1 MRLAMIIVIS
11 IALMNI
17 DHRTTHIKSFRSL
30 LSAVVYPVRAA
41 VDLPFDTAVKLH
53 EWLTARSTLLAQNQ
67 HLRHQQ
73 LIVESRLR
81 KYGQLESENQ
91 RLRALLDSSAK
102 IAERVFVAELMN
114 VSLDPS
120 SRLIVLSKG
129 TRHGVFAGQSLI
141 DAHGVVGQITNVG
154 PLSSTALLITDPSH
168 ALPVRSKRNGYR
180 GIAVGRGTLNE
191 LELLHVPNNV
201 ELKVGD
207 AFLTSGQ
214 GGRFPIGYPVGRIIS
229 IERNTARPFATV
241 RIKPSA
247 HLERNQEVLL
257 VRPGDLDSF
266 KEDSEI
272 Y

>member
-1 MRLAMIIVIS
+1 MIVVIS
-11 IALMNI
+11 IALMNV
-17 DHRTTHIKSFRSL
+17 DHRTMHIKSFRSL
-30 LSAVVYPVRAA
+30 LSAVVYPVRVA
-41 VDLPFDTAVKLH
+41 VDFPFDAAVKLR
-53 EWLTARSTLLAQNQ
+53 EWLTTRSTLLAQNQ
-67 HLRHQQ
+67 RLRHQQ

-114 VSLDPS
+114 VSLDPA
-120 SRLIVLSKG
+120 SRLIALSKG
-129 TRHGVFAGQSLI
+129 TRHGVFSGQSLI
-141 DAHGVVGQITNVG
+141 DARGVVGQITNVG

-180 GIAVGRGTLNE
+180 GVAVGRGTINE
-191 LELLHVPNNV
+191 LELLHVPNNA

-207 AFLTSGQ
+207 ILLTSGL
-214 GGRFPIGYPVGRIIS
+214 GGRFPIDYPVGRIIG
-229 IERNTARPFATV
+229 IERNTARPFAIV

-247 HLERNQEVLL
+247 RLERNQEVLL

-266 KEDSEI
+266 KEDNEI